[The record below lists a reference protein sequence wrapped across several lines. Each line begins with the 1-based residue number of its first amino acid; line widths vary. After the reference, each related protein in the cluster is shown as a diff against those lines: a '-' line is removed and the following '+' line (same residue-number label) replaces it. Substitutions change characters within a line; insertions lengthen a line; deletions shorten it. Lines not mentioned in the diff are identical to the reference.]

1 MGVKEKIKDFF
12 YGLFYLDL
20 YRETAK
26 IHLQYQTLIHIL
38 IFGDFLGIPMLTS
51 YYSLRLLPYALPHLN
66 MLRREAAK
74 EHDIFEELAE
84 FDVH

>member
-1 MGVKEKIKDFF
+1 MGVREKIRDFF

-26 IHLQYQTLIHIL
+26 VHLQYQTLIHL
-38 IFGDFLGIPMLTS
+38 LLFCDFLGIPMMTS
-51 YYSLRLLPYALPHLN
+51 YYSLRLLPYALPQLN
-66 MLRREAAK
+66 VIRREAAK